1 MISTM
6 RRVERLQRK
15 PVSPL
20 ATHFPPHIHQSPFA
34 ICCFQRIIDRND
46 GWGLMDDSGL
56 TRWKGSQEYWEKLAQ
71 IYSGMFRD
79 NPRSYI
85 FVPLADALY
94 NAGMASQAMD
104 TLEMGLAILPNSRAG
119 MVLLARLRKE
129 AGDTG
134 GAKALLLDVVCRW
147 PDNTSAVTMLCG
159 IYRGEGLFAEAKR
172 IASVLLDYFPDAKR
186 AQNLYGKYSAL
197 AENSMKPSPIR
208 ATAPA
213 PALAEPELTPE
224 SEPDIELDLEPEPD
238 VELTLAPE
246 PAALAAQ
253 SEVGPLDEP
262 LMGYDPAMEFAEASS
277 VMTGPELVQP
287 GDFETE
293 PEQIPDEAPEE
304 EKNET
309 RSGEPVGQAVGQA
322 DNDRQLTLVKLE
334 SILMGISRRR
344 K

>member
-1 MISTM
+1 MTSLA
-6 RRVERLQRK
+6 RLAERLQRK

-34 ICCFQRIIDRND
+34 ICYFQRIIDRND

-94 NAGMASQAMD
+94 NAGMASQATD

-134 GAKALLLDVVCRW
+134 GAKALLLDVVSRW

-159 IYRGEGLFAEAKR
+159 IYRREGLFAEAKR
-172 IASVLLDYFPDAKR
+172 IAAVLLDNFPDAKR

-208 ATAPA
+208 AATPA
-213 PALAEPELTPE
+213 PKLAEPELIP
-224 SEPDIELDLEPEPD
+224 EPDIELELEPEPEPD

-246 PAALAAQ
+246 PADLAAQ
-253 SEVGPLDEP
+253 SGVAPFDDP
-262 LMGYDPAMEFAEASS
+262 LMGYDPAMAFAEDSS
-277 VMTGPELVQP
+277 VMEGNEVVQP
-287 GDFETE
+287 SYFETE
-293 PEQIPDEAPEE
+293 PKPTPDEAPEE

-309 RSGEPVGQAVGQA
+309 RSSEPVGQAVGQA